1 MNAQKKTTKQE
12 SVNNNQPN
20 PDSVNNDEPIH
31 KMKEEFR
38 FEELFGSNCGANDT
52 HSTSVEETVSEES
65 SSDDENYISKT
76 CDQPAEDE
84 KVEPTPQVS
93 MNRVRLEDFII
104 LKKIGEGGYGKV
116 YQVQRKDKPE
126 QIFAMKVLRKD
137 FVIQQ
142 DVVENTKTERD
153 VRHPFIV
160 GLRYAFQTAGRLYL
174 IMDFINGG
182 QLFYH
187 LRREAMFSEQWVR
200 FYAVELILA
209 LEHLHNH
216 GIIHRDL
223 KPENILLDSEGHIIL
238 TDFGFAKENIS
249 DQNRATSFCGTMEYM
264 SPEMIKKLPYGKETD
279 WWSLGI
285 LIYDMLVGRPPF
297 KSKNQ
302 GALAKMI
309 LKQTYKLP
317 KYLTPAASNLI
328 RGLIQRNV
336 SKRLT
341 VLQLKSHPFFKGVD
355 WAKYTARV
363 VIPPFRP
370 TMKDGKLDT
379 SNFDLEFTCTA
390 NLTFSPDPKL
400 STSQDRYF
408 EGFTYVRS
416 FSPHKSHITDVSKPN

>member
-1 MNAQKKTTKQE
+1 MAQLKTIKLE
-12 SVNNNQPN
+12 SVN
-20 PDSVNNDEPIH
+20 SH
-31 KMKEEFR
+31 EFR
-38 FEELFGSNCGANDT
+38 FEELFNPGAYDT
-52 HSTSVEETVSEES
+52 HSTSEETESED
-65 SSDDENYISKT
+65 SSDDEHSLSTTVCHNSEET
-76 CDQPAEDE
+76 
-84 KVEPTPQVS
+84 VEPTPQVS
-93 MNRVRLEDFII
+93 MNRVKLEDFLI

-153 VRHPFIV
+153 VLKKVRHPFIV

-209 LEHLHNH
+209 LEHLHSH

-223 KPENILLDSEGHIIL
+223 KPENILLDTQGHIIL

-264 SPEMIKKLPYGKETD
+264 SPEMIKKLPYGRETD
-279 WWSLGI
+279 WWSLGV
-285 LIYDMLVGRPPF
+285 LIYDMLIGRPPF

-309 LKQTYKLP
+309 LKQTFKLP
-317 KYLTPAASNLI
+317 KYLTPSACNLI
-328 RGLIQRNV
+328 RGLIQRDV
-336 SKRLT
+336 SKRLN

-355 WAKYTARV
+355 WAKYSARAV
-363 VIPPFRP
+363 PPPFCP
-370 TMKDGKLDT
+370 VTKDGILDT

-416 FSPHKSHITDVSKPN
+416 FSPHGSHIADISKQTK